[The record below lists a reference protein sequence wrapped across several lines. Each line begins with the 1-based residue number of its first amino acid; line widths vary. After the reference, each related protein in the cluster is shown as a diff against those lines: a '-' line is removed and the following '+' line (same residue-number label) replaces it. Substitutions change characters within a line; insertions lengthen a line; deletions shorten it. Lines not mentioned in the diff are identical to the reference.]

1 MMIGPGQLYSFGFV
15 FRFKV
20 WRIKIIFPSYADKR
34 EQRIAPGV
42 GERCPHPLRRDYIGD
57 RAHRPFRGDPFTRR
71 MSKYGGKAKKPGIF
85 VDCGGLDC
93 RDLMAT

>member
-42 GERCPHPLRRDYIGD
+42 GERCPIRCAETISAIGHTGHSEEIHSPD
-57 RAHRPFRGDPFTRR
+57 E
-71 MSKYGGKAKKPGIF
+71 
-85 VDCGGLDC
+85 
-93 RDLMAT
+93 